1 MQYRIGKTP
10 QLRAGRN
17 LRSWQKIQAHL
28 ANTGS
33 ADLDW
38 LSQFCADHDHSTGGS
53 GFVQYCI
60 RHEWLVPLASPPQ
73 MQLSQVVD
81 EHQAHSPAKMT
92 NISRDSGIYIA
103 ILHTDQYMP
112 VTRDPRY
119 VATCAR
125 VNNQNVK
132 VGKARSFKVRE
143 SNYWKDFDRHNVEFI
158 PIARLDDIK
167 RAETAILQRLDAYR
181 LLSPKN
187 SKMDWLVGIHP
198 GQVVET
204 AYAVLDRGGFVY
216 QILENRFC
224 PFVSPNTE

>member
-1 MQYRIGKTP
+1 
-10 QLRAGRN
+10 
-17 LRSWQKIQAHL
+17 
-28 ANTGS
+28 
-33 ADLDW
+33 
-38 LSQFCADHDHSTGGS
+38 
-53 GFVQYCI
+53 
-60 RHEWLVPLASPPQ
+60 
-73 MQLSQVVD
+73 
-81 EHQAHSPAKMT
+81 
-92 NISRDSGIYIA
+92 
-103 ILHTDQYMP
+103 MP

-143 SNYWKDFDRHNVEFI
+143 
-158 PIARLDDIK
+158 
-167 RAETAILQRLDAYR
+167 AITGKISIGTMWNSFLLPVWTTSSGQRLPSCKDWMPTA
-181 LLSPKN
+181 SEPKEQQ
-187 SKMDWLVGIHP
+187 MDWLVGIHP